1 MPKSP
6 TAVRSSTRLG
16 EGFGTTTVSGLGI
29 HVSLLWL
36 TVLFVFV
43 SVIVIGYAGQQEHL
57 AKRELPDT
65 DVNGNLK
72 VTKDLQVRGQ
82 VKGPIY
88 KIAEKVTADNVIT
101 ASEAGTVFTI
111 DDANNNS
118 TLPNAT
124 ADLIGSKFKFIIV
137 GEDATSVDISGH
149 DTNQCL
155 FGTAVLSK
163 SAAVS
168 EAFVQPAGG
177 SNSKITLNGTTTGGL
192 VTGATGDTGTLNVLE
207 ITCVAAAVSGTDTD
221 CWYVE
226 AHLMGS
232 GTLATPFAA

>member
-124 ADLIGSKFKFIIV
+124 ADLIVALALFSSNPVLLSLPFSETNNVFPTKV
-137 GEDATSVDISGH
+137 VLPAPTSTTLVAIP
-149 DTNQCL
+149 T
-155 FGTAVLSK
+155 
-163 SAAVS
+163 
-168 EAFVQPAGG
+168 PA
-177 SNSKITLNGTTTGGL
+177 
-192 VTGATGDTGTLNVLE
+192 
-207 ITCVAAAVSGTDTD
+207 
-221 CWYVE
+221 
-226 AHLMGS
+226 
-232 GTLATPFAA
+232 